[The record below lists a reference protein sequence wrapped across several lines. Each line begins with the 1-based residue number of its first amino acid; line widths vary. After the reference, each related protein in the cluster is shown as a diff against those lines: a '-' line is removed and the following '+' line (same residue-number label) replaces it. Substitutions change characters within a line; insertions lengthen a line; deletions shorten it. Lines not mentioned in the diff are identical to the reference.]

1 MPRTPLLHPDEYF
14 RERTPGLGFG
24 RALAVAL
31 VVALLTTAAIGFVGW
46 QFSEALDTTVTVEN
60 ENRPPDWV
68 CEQNGDDWP
77 GCDEPATREM
87 NLGDELWDRFAG
99 LLPLVFLLSL
109 LGWVAVGVLLHLLSR
124 GGDRGT
130 FGDTLAV
137 AAWGGVPM
145 LVQSVVGVVGA
156 MRVIRETSFSQN
168 PQTLVQQLQGLQ
180 SFLDWPVATALGL
193 IVTGWQLFV
202 WRAGL
207 EHARGLDSDVALL
220 VAGFVAFVTFVLGLV
235 G

>member
-14 RERTPGLGFG
+14 RERAPGLGFG
-24 RALAVAL
+24 RALATAL
-31 VVALLTTAAIGFVGW
+31 LVALLTTAAVGFVGW
-46 QFSEALDTTVTVEN
+46 QFSEALDTTITVEN

-68 CEQNGDDWP
+68 CEDNGDDWP
-77 GCDEPATREM
+77 GCDEPETREL

-99 LLPLVFLLSL
+99 LLPMVFLLSL
-109 LGWVAVGVLLHLLSR
+109 LGWLVVGAFLHLLSR

-130 FGDTLAV
+130 FADTLAV

-145 LVQSVVGVVGA
+145 LVESAVGLVA
-156 MRVIRETSFSQN
+156 ASRVIRETSFSET
-168 PQTLVQQLQGLQ
+168 PEALLQQLQGLQ
-180 SFLDWPVATALGL
+180 SFLDWPVAFAVGL
-193 IVTGWQLFV
+193 VVAGWQLFV

-207 EHARGLDSDVALL
+207 EHARGLDSDVALR
-220 VAGFVAFVTFVLGLV
+220 VAGLVAFVVFLLGIV